1 MQTKVNHL
9 AVLTK
14 ALLPSSGE
22 RTVVSQRLDD
32 MLGDE
37 NEDEDD
43 ESEELTLSLIR
54 MKAICSNAHDFTW
67 HNNLV
72 PAYKFTVGDL
82 GYIPDGGDFTSFVLL
97 TNVLRDGL
105 AYIDTVQS
113 AHGTQFSMG
122 THFHKQE
129 LQSFPVPY
137 GFTGFVAR
145 LS

>member
-1 MQTKVNHL
+1 M
-9 AVLTK
+9 LTK

-22 RTVVSQRLDD
+22 RAVVSQRLDD
-32 MLGDE
+32 MLRAEG
-37 NEDEDD
+37 EDEDD
-43 ESEELTLSLIR
+43 EGEELTLSLIR
-54 MKAICSNAHDFTW
+54 MKAISCNAHDFTW

-97 TNVLRDGL
+97 TSVLKDGL

-113 AHGTQFSMG
+113 THGTHFSMV

-129 LQSFPVPY
+129 LQPFPVPY
-137 GFTGFVAR
+137 GFTGFVFR
-145 LS
+145 VDDR